1 MMWRRTS
8 EPLQCFVELVLKAV
22 LALSMGAFALLAGY
36 SNILDPNVN
45 GQFVQHVLSMDTFE
59 SWFDPTAFQ
68 DRAITSQAAQ
78 TVFYFLIVVGELA
91 AGLLFSIGGV
101 MILSAALF
109 GNSPSFGKA
118 FVVTGAIAAIL
129 VWYTG
134 FAVIG
139 AEWFMMWAS
148 QWNGQDKAYTF
159 AIFILLSVLYITR
172 EE

>member
-1 MMWRRTS
+1 MWRRTS
-8 EPLQCFVELVLKAV
+8 EPLQCFVELILKAV
-22 LALSMGAFALLAGY
+22 LALSIGAFGLLVGY
-36 SNILDPNVN
+36 GNILSPDANW
-45 GQFVQHVLSMDTFE
+45 QFVQHVLSMDAFE
-59 SWFDPTAFQ
+59 PWFDPTAFQ
-68 DRAITSQAAQ
+68 DRAVTSQSAQ
-78 TVFYFLIVVGELA
+78 TAFYFLIIAGELV
-91 AGLLFSIGGV
+91 AGLLFSIGG
-101 MILSAALF
+101 MLILNAAIF